1 MALPYAYAPN
11 IGFGSVIVTM
21 ATGNANGVSYI
32 ANELTATFPTAE
44 TSRTTELGAPNG
56 FVLFKDPS
64 TCSGQLQLASN
75 TTITPAPSDEFPVVF
90 PNFGTYNYVI
100 TEIGLPRRP
109 RDIWVADFQA
119 REKI

>member
-1 MALPYAYAPN
+1 MSLPYAYAPN

-21 ATGNANGVSYI
+21 SSGTANGVSFI

-64 TCSGQLQLASN
+64 TVSGQLQLASN
-75 TTITPAPSDEFPVVF
+75 TTNTPSPSDEFPVTF
-90 PNFGTYNYVI
+90 PNYGTYNYVM
-100 TEIGLPRRP
+100 TQIGLPRRP
-109 RDIWVADFQA
+109 RDIWVVDFNA